1 MTAGNRILGFNQVM
15 DCFCL
20 ACNHRESGRGEWNSI
35 VCETVENQANEV
47 VPDDPWIL
55 ENEQRRAAGKYRRVV
70 QMRRRVESAKGG
82 RESIERATPCGC
94 GRAVKSSAFARVITP

>member
-1 MTAGNRILGFNQVM
+1 MDSIRLWIASVLPATTENPVGGSGTA
-15 DCFCL
+15 
-20 ACNHRESGRGEWNSI
+20 S
-35 VCETVENQANEV
+35 VCETVGNQAKEE